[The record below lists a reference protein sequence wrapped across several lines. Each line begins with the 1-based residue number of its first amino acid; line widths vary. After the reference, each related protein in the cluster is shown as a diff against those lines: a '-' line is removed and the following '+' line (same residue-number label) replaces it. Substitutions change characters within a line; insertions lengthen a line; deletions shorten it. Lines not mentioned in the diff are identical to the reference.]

1 MFIRRKELRLPFCCL
16 LFFIFY
22 VIIAFQ
28 ITLIENIMK
37 PAPYSIFLD
46 DLRSIDMVYKKP
58 KSLNGVGSA
67 LDSESAIDVTNM
79 PFFKDFHMCRTMEEA
94 VALIEEKGILPYYIS
109 FDNDLGQDEHENPLK
124 EGIDFAHWIVEQ
136 VLDGV
141 YTLPDNFEFF
151 VHSANTIAGPEIK
164 ILLDNFQ
171 KHLAREKN
179 PV

>member
-1 MFIRRKELRLPFCCL
+1 
-16 LFFIFY
+16 
-22 VIIAFQ
+22 
-28 ITLIENIMK
+28 MK

-58 KSLNGVGSA
+58 QSLDGEQSVPE
-67 LDSESAIDVTNM
+67 SEAFKDVTTM

-94 VALIEEKGILPYYIS
+94 VALIEEKGMLPYYIS
-109 FDNDLGQDEHENPLK
+109 FDNDLGQDENENPLK

-171 KHLAREKN
+171 KHLQREKDS
-179 PV
+179 VAR

>member
-1 MFIRRKELRLPFCCL
+1 MSN
-16 LFFIFY
+16 
-22 VIIAFQ
+22 V
-28 ITLIENIMK
+28 
-37 PAPYSIFLD
+37 PYSIFLD

-58 KSLNGVGSA
+58 KSHDG
-67 LDSESAIDVTNM
+67 DESPSGLESVSDVTTM
-79 PFFKDFHMCRTMEEA
+79 QFFKDFHICRTMEEA
-94 VALIEEKGILPYYIS
+94 VALIESKGMLPYYIS

-141 YTLPDNFEFF
+141 YTLPENFEFF

-164 ILLDNFQ
+164 ILLENFK

-179 PV
+179 N